1 MTLLPNPGFMG
12 WVYPGEKYCANPDES
27 MGLGRDQTQN
37 PWIGSQT
44 RNNFLIAPTGRGL
57 FQVSDK
63 QIFIIPTHP
72 CR

>member
-1 MTLLPNPGFMG
+1 
-12 WVYPGEKYCANPDES
+12 

-63 QIFIIPTHP
+63 QMFIIPTRP
-72 CR
+72 CK